1 MINNKFIKSFAA
13 IGISTGI
20 ALISVAGAS
29 AQEAPEADD
38 VLRKGYAGVVES
50 YDGSSLTIKVKRI
63 DASSPALL
71 ITDDT
76 EIKTPGPERIA
87 GTLEEGARVGV
98 LAIELEDGTWEALQ
112 IMVKPIAPSVE
123 AVSGAVVSRDGN
135 ILTIEMPNGE
145 TKEIELGSDQEVPE
159 AGDVVTAFAK
169 KAEREGGRP
178 RVTGLEKADNVRE
191 RIQGFLDRV
200 SEDRPESPAAV
211 AEARLAAAERMSQLL
226 ERHTQRHAELLQRV
240 VDNDRMP
247 EDARERVRIALERAR
262 TRIETARERIGTALD
277 RIDNVRERLGL
288 PEVDRSPEAVGTRE
302 AASGRPTGRR

>member
-1 MINNKFIKSFAA
+1 MINNKFIKSLAA

-20 ALISVAGAS
+20 ALTAVAGAS
-29 AQEAPEADD
+29 AQEAPEADEAI
-38 VLRKGYAGVVES
+38 RKGYAGVVES
-50 YDGSSLTIKVKRI
+50 YDGSSLIIKVKRI
-63 DASSPALL
+63 DASSPALM

-98 LAIELEDGTWEALQ
+98 LAIEREDGTWEALQ
-112 IMVKPIAPSVE
+112 ILVKPLAPSVE

-145 TKEIELGSDQEVPE
+145 IKEIELGSDQDAPE
-159 AGDVVTAFAK
+159 PGDVVTAFAK
-169 KAEREGGRP
+169 KAERADGRP
-178 RVTGLEKADNVRE
+178 QVTGLEKADKVRE
-191 RIQGFLDRV
+191 RLQGFLEQV

-211 AEARLAAAERMSQLL
+211 AEARLAIAERMSDLL

-247 EDARERVRIALERAR
+247 EAARERVRTALENAR
-262 TRIETARERIGTALD
+262 THIETSRERIDAAQN
-277 RIDNVRERLGL
+277 RIQDVRERLGL
-288 PEVDRSPEAVGTRE
+288 PERERPTGAVATRE